1 MHRLQGQRIPD
12 LFAFLII
19 CPNSIKFGLAE
30 YIDRRYRPTSIDIA
44 GIGARSTVDLTIF
57 PASKGKYRE
66 FCLFRPVRSSQ
77 MVQNITEIT
86 MSYER
91 IPRALE
97 PGKIRVSSGNSVIV
111 WQGAFIGV
119 SWHLC

>member
-57 PASKGKYRE
+57 PASRVEWTPKGRH
-66 FCLFRPVRSSQ
+66 
-77 MVQNITEIT
+77 
-86 MSYER
+86 
-91 IPRALE
+91 
-97 PGKIRVSSGNSVIV
+97 GKWGQFS
-111 WQGAFIGV
+111 
-119 SWHLC
+119 